1 MLTLSTYLLDMP
13 SSRKPGPG
21 RPQLPARR
29 KTYHHGDLRQALIDA
44 ALELLRAGGAE
55 ALTLR
60 AVARAAGVSQAAP
73 YRHFADRSALVG
85 AVAQE
90 SFARMGASIER
101 AVQRGPLGPAAL
113 KRGMVAYVRFAHEH
127 PAEYRVMFGA
137 ELADRRDLP
146 DLAATALGTFALLR
160 EGIAR
165 NQQAGALSTGDPMR
179 RAVIAWAT
187 LHGLVMLSLDG
198 QTAVTGD
205 SIETLADAATELL
218 LAGMGGSLALAK

>member
-1 MLTLSTYLLDMP
+1 MP
-13 SSRKPGPG
+13 SSSNARPG
-21 RPQLPARR
+21 RARSAARR

-44 ALELLRAGGAE
+44 ALGLLRKQGAE

-73 YRHFADRSALVG
+73 YRHFADRAMLVA

-90 SFARMGASIER
+90 SFSRMGAAIEG
-101 AVQRGPLGPAAL
+101 AVHKGPLGPAAL
-113 KRGMVAYVRFAHEH
+113 KRGMAAYVQFAHEH

-137 ELADRRDLP
+137 ELADRQDMP
-146 DLAATALGTFALLR
+146 DLAQTALGTFALLR

-165 NQQAGALSTGDPMR
+165 NQEAGALAAGDATR
-179 RAVIAWAT
+179 RAVVAWAT

-205 SIETLADAATELL
+205 SIEVLAGAATDVL
-218 LAGMGGSLALAK
+218 LAGMGASCSITMPL

>member
-1 MLTLSTYLLDMP
+1 MP
-13 SSRKPGPG
+13 PSPNARPG
-21 RPQLPARR
+21 RARSVARR

-44 ALELLRAGGAE
+44 ALDLLREQGAE

-73 YRHFADRSALVG
+73 YRHFADRGALVG
-85 AVAQE
+85 AVAQG
-90 SFARMGASIER
+90 SFARMGAAIER
-101 AVQRGPLGPAAL
+101 AVHQGPLGPAAL
-113 KRGMVAYVRFAHEH
+113 KRGMAAYVAFAHEH

-137 ELADRRDLP
+137 ELADRDDMP

-165 NQQAGALSTGDPMR
+165 NQHAGALSDGDPTR

-198 QTAVTGD
+198 QADVTGD
-205 SIETLADAATELL
+205 SIDALTDAATNLL
-218 LAGMGGSLALAK
+218 LAGMGAPPAGG